1 MQTRPRRGP
10 LRSLGLDWE
19 FGVALMAY
27 GAASLADYLLT
38 LTGLL
43 DREIRELNPLLNLY
57 IEHFGAQHGL
67 IIPKLLLG
75 FTAVTA
81 SSLYIQAMHRKGK
94 TRLRAQHLLY
104 PGALFTALAPLHWVV
119 QKYWHGPWG

>member
-1 MQTRPRRGP
+1 MQSGTRTGA
-10 LRSLGLDWE
+10 LRKLGLDWE
-19 FGVALMAY
+19 LGVALAAY
-27 GAASLADYLLT
+27 AAASVADYLLT

-43 DREIRELNPLLNLY
+43 GREIRELNPLLNLY

-81 SSLYIQAMHRKGK
+81 SSLYIHAMHQRGK

-119 QKYWHGPWG
+119 LKYWHGPWG